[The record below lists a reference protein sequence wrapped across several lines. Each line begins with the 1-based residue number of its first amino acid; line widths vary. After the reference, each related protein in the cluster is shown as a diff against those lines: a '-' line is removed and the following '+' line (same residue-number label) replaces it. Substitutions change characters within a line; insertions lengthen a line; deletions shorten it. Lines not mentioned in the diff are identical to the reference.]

1 MTDNL
6 NIKGIES
13 DEFPQGARRVKP
25 RGKRRKPWVIETR
38 VQRHVSNGL
47 ARDLGLWDWWIHSRY
62 TTRARR
68 DQAYATMVKRMPSQ
82 PYWWKLEYRKRD
94 D

>member
-6 NIKGIES
+6 AIKGIRD
-13 DEFPQGARRVKP
+13 DEPVGSRRLKP
-25 RGKRRKPWVIETR
+25 RGKRKKPWAIECR
-38 VQRHVSNGL
+38 IKRHVSNGL
-47 ARDLGLWDWWIHSRY
+47 ARDLGLWDWWLHSRY

-68 DQAYATMVKRMPSQ
+68 DQALAALVKKVPSQ
-82 PYWWKLEYRKRD
+82 PFFWKLEYRIRD